1 MNQISINVTNGTQ
14 TMSSLEMVRY
24 INLLRLEESP
34 TGYKELRHADF
45 LEKTRVVMKG
55 GERKFSSSYKSS
67 QNKDLQMY
75 VFPKREAMLMAMSY
89 SYDVQS
95 KVYDAWTA
103 AENLVKDV
111 VKVSPL
117 LPVNYIEALEL
128 LVSSEK
134 AKVVMSIKLE
144 EAAPKVAFHDAVVAD
159 ATVYSLGDAAK
170 LLGIGRT
177 KFAKWLR
184 ANSYVQQ
191 NLIPYATA
199 NKFLESSFSSFVL
212 PNGTVKAPTT
222 YVTGVGLKHF
232 QRKLQTTD

>member
-24 INLLRLEESP
+24 INLLRSEENP
-34 TGYKELRHADF
+34 TDYKELRHADF
-45 LEKTRVVMKG
+45 LEKSSNVLKG
-55 GERKFSSSYKSS
+55 GERKFSASYKSS
-67 QNKDLQMY
+67 QNKDLPMY

-89 SYDVQS
+89 SYDVQA

-103 AENLVKDV
+103 AEVKLVTQHYNIPTTL
-111 VKVSPL
+111 SGAL
-117 LPVNYIEALEL
+117 LLASQQADTIDKQIVQ
-128 LVSSEK
+128 LV
-134 AKVVMSIKLE
+134 

>member
-1 MNQISINVTNGTQ
+1 
-14 TMSSLEMVRY
+14 VRY
-24 INLLRLEESP
+24 INLLRSEENP
-34 TGYKELRHADF
+34 TDYKELRHADF
-45 LEKTRVVMKG
+45 LEKSSNVLKG
-55 GERKFSSSYKSS
+55 GERKFSASYKSS
-67 QNKDLQMY
+67 QNKDLPMY

-89 SYDVQS
+89 SYDVQA

-103 AENLVKDV
+103 AEVKLVTQHYNIPTTL
-111 VKVSPL
+111 SGAL
-117 LPVNYIEALEL
+117 LLASQQADTIDKQTVQ
-128 LVSSEK
+128 LV
-134 AKVVMSIKLE
+134 

>member
-14 TMSSLEMVRY
+14 TMSS
-24 INLLRLEESP
+24 ESIVDYLNATRDLSAGELTHKNFIVKIKKVLP
-34 TGYKELRHADF
+34 DTHDSFESSVNFDGYQGQPRTKQ
-45 LEKTRVVMKG
+45 V
-55 GERKFSSSYKSS
+55 Y
-67 QNKDLQMY
+67 N
-75 VFPKREAMLMAMSY
+75 FPRREATLLAMSY
-89 SYDVQS
+89 SYKLQAA
-95 KVYDAWTA
+95 VYDAWTA

-111 VKVSPL
+111 VKV

>member
-1 MNQISINVTNGTQ
+1 MDQISINVTNGTQ
-14 TMSSLEMVRY
+14 TMSS
-24 INLLRLEESP
+24 ESIVDYLNATRDLSAGELTHKNFIVKIKKVLP
-34 TGYKELRHADF
+34 DTHDSFESSVNFEGYQGQPRTKQ
-45 LEKTRVVMKG
+45 V
-55 GERKFSSSYKSS
+55 Y
-67 QNKDLQMY
+67 N
-75 VFPKREAMLMAMSY
+75 FPRREATLLAMSY
-89 SYDVQS
+89 SYKLQAA
-95 KVYDAWTA
+95 VYDAWTA
-103 AENLVKDV
+103 AEVKLVTQHYNIPTTL
-111 VKVSPL
+111 SGAL
-117 LPVNYIEALEL
+117 LLASQQADTIDKQTVQ
-128 LVSSEK
+128 LV
-134 AKVVMSIKLE
+134 

-184 ANSYVQQ
+184 TNSYVQQ